1 MQTLNSAVVD
11 EVRPP
16 GRCYAETAASCVTSP
31 KSGLSFNNNNRQKDD
46 TMTNDKWH
54 EIVSYVLGRLE
65 NESEFDID
73 KQRFFENFGLKSS
86 DDVDFLIKRDYP
98 RDRHFQMKTVEF
110 QSHPVFVFSRLELT
124 DPLSPG
130 ES

>member
-1 MQTLNSAVVD
+1 
-11 EVRPP
+11 
-16 GRCYAETAASCVTSP
+16 
-31 KSGLSFNNNNRQKDD
+31 
-46 TMTNDKWH
+46 MTNDKWQ

-73 KQRFFENFGLKSS
+73 KQRFFERFGLESS

-98 RDRHFQMKTVEF
+98 NDPHFQMKTVEF
-110 QSHPVFVFSRLELT
+110 QSHPVFVFARLEAT
-124 DPLSPG
+124 DPSSPG